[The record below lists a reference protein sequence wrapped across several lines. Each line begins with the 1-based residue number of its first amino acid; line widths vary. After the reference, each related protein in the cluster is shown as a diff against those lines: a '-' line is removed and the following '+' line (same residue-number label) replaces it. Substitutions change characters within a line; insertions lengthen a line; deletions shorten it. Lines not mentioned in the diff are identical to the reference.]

1 MNPIDAKL
9 FEQLRQLR
17 EHAYAPYSHH
27 PVAAVVETTS
37 GHRYGGCNVEV
48 AHFKSLCAEA
58 SALSA
63 MIGAGQRQVCRVY
76 LLGPGGAPCPPCGD
90 CRQRIREFAGPDTE
104 VVLIDETGAI
114 TTIYS
119 IDDLLPDSFGPEH
132 VSKQT
137 NG

>member
-1 MNPIDAKL
+1 MNLIDSEL
-9 FEQLRQLR
+9 FDQLRQLR

-27 PVAAVVETTS
+27 PVAAVVETIS

-63 MIGAGQRQVCRVY
+63 MVSDGQHQVRRVY

-104 VVLIDETGAI
+104 VALLDESGAI
-114 TTIYS
+114 TKTYS
-119 IDDLLPDSFGPEH
+119 IDELLPDSFGPEH

-137 NG
+137 HG